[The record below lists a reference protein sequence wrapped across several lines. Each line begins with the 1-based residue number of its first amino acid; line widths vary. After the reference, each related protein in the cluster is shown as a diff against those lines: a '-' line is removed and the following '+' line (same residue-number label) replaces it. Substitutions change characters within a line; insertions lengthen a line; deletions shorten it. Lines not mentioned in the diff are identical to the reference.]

1 MRHYAGVKVIL
12 CLPLFFA
19 AYASA
24 DEAADLVAI
33 GRAISK
39 LNELPR
45 PTGLFTEDA
54 NASSELE
61 GLPKVNPL
69 AFRMAAFRILEP
81 PSDPVFLLQADHP
94 TVTISHEPWGEATID
109 FPCTEY
115 LIKALRAR
123 TLEILNPR
131 IGSRTI
137 RFLTPDVALVD
148 GAWTYKDDGATTRT
162 TLLLFVMKKE
172 RGNWKI
178 ASIRVLAPAP

>member
-1 MRHYAGVKVIL
+1 MRHYAGVKAIL

-69 AFRMAAFRILEP
+69 AFRMAAFRNR
-81 PSDPVFLLQADHP
+81 P
-94 TVTISHEPWGEATID
+94 TVTISHEPWGEATIN
-109 FPCTEY
+109 FPWTDY

-162 TLLLFVMKKE
+162 TPLLFVMKKE
-172 RGNWKI
+172 RGSWKI

>member
-33 GRAISK
+33 GRAIAT

-69 AFRMAAFRILEP
+69 AF
-81 PSDPVFLLQADHP
+81 
-94 TVTISHEPWGEATID
+94 
-109 FPCTEY
+109 
-115 LIKALRAR
+115 
-123 TLEILNPR
+123 
-131 IGSRTI
+131 
-137 RFLTPDVALVD
+137 
-148 GAWTYKDDGATTRT
+148 
-162 TLLLFVMKKE
+162 
-172 RGNWKI
+172 
-178 ASIRVLAPAP
+178 

>member
-1 MRHYAGVKVIL
+1 MNCRDPPDCSRRMPMRPPNLRGYRR
-12 CLPLFFA
+12 
-19 AYASA
+19 ST
-24 DEAADLVAI
+24 
-33 GRAISK
+33 RW
-39 LNELPR
+39 R
-45 PTGLFTEDA
+45 
-54 NASSELE
+54 SEW
-61 GLPKVNPL
+61 P
-69 AFRMAAFRILEP
+69 AFRNR
-81 PSDPVFLLQADHP
+81 P
-94 TVTISHEPWGEATID
+94 TVTISHEPWGEATIN
-109 FPCTEY
+109 FPWTDY

>member
-45 PTGLFTEDA
+45 PTALFTEDA

-69 AFRMAAFRILEP
+69 AFRMAAFRNR
-81 PSDPVFLLQADHP
+81 P
-94 TVTISHEPWGEATID
+94 TVTISHEPWGGGAID
-109 FPCTEY
+109 FP
-115 LIKALRAR
+115 R
-123 TLEILNPR
+123 TADL
-131 IGSRTI
+131 
-137 RFLTPDVALVD
+137 LTPDVALVD

>member
-45 PTGLFTEDA
+45 PTALFTQDA
-54 NASSELE
+54 NASSEPE
-61 GLPKVNPL
+61 WLPTVNPL
-69 AFRMAAFRILEP
+69 AFLLAAFRILEP

-94 TVTISHEPWGEATID
+94 TVTISHEPWGEATIN
-109 FPCTEY
+109 FPWTDY
-115 LIKALRAR
+115 LIKAFGRGRWKSSTPGLGAA
-123 TLEILNPR
+123 PS
-131 IGSRTI
+131 GFSR
-137 RFLTPDVALVD
+137 P
-148 GAWTYKDDGATTRT
+148 
-162 TLLLFVMKKE
+162 M
-172 RGNWKI
+172 
-178 ASIRVLAPAP
+178 